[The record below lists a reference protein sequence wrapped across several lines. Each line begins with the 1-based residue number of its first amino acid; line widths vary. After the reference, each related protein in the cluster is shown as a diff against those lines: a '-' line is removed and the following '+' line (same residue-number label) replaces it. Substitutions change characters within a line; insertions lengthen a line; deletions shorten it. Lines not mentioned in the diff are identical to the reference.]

1 MEDLKKKIYELER
14 EISEL
19 YRLAISLGNKH
30 PENNFMIQ
38 DRFELLKKLKKELE
52 ELEA

>member
-1 MEDLKKKIYELER
+1 MKNELIERIHELER

-30 PENNFMIQ
+30 PENNFMI
-38 DRFELLKKLKKELE
+38 
-52 ELEA
+52 